1 MEPRRITAGGDAP
14 PRPPLEPCLQAPEG
28 APRPSTD
35 PTALIPR
42 RPPTNCCFC
51 PAGLLRAAAI
61 LHSSLVCLFTL
72 AIKKRRMKCS
82 EVEQQ
87 DRFKGGPLKLQ
98 GKFVVCQKAKLLAS
112 GKPRAG
118 SLCSQVHELS
128 SCKRRPAWTHG
139 REVLHACG
147 T

>member
-1 MEPRRITAGGDAP
+1 
-14 PRPPLEPCLQAPEG
+14 
-28 APRPSTD
+28 
-35 PTALIPR
+35 
-42 RPPTNCCFC
+42 
-51 PAGLLRAAAI
+51 
-61 LHSSLVCLFTL
+61 
-72 AIKKRRMKCS
+72 MKCS

-128 SCKRRPAWTHG
+128 SCKRRPAWTYG
-139 REVLHACG
+139 REVLCACVENYG
-147 T
+147 QGEDNHLEPHSYRWDRNGAAYTCLHHLPRAQGVMPFPSAPFSTADLGCSLKLMNANHHVFVL